1 LACQTGPGPWAR
13 PPEAPGRF
21 PIVTQAP
28 PQPPYAQCMLLLA
41 AALLLAVDDGVAN
54 PRFTSANGEWCVV
67 VRQHADIPDFERIT
81 DDEYFRR
88 LEAAG
93 EFNEPLPGD
102 SPKPPVPQSGA
113 LYRIWP
119 SGYRELLSE
128 FTFRANEGS
137 DRVLVAD
144 DGHVVTHNA
153 VRCEREAELL
163 TIRAADGSIVRTVR
177 VRDVVTAHDQAWLC
191 AGSETDVRLA
201 LEETLRITMLVTPG
215 RWNDPDA
222 RQHTVEV
229 DLGTGAV
236 PAPKEDQCPPALRV
250 TAEADDGLPRYR
262 SDADVVPIG
271 SQALL
276 DRALVR
282 VEPEY
287 PIVARKAR
295 ISGRVG
301 VQVRIGRDG
310 RVEEAT
316 IVKPLPFGLD
326 QAVRDAILKW
336 EFTPDESRVSGVLAF
351 RFELLRS
358 PVLETFAVN

>member
-1 LACQTGPGPWAR
+1 
-13 PPEAPGRF
+13 
-21 PIVTQAP
+21 
-28 PQPPYAQCMLLLA
+28 MLLLA
-41 AALLLAVDDGVAN
+41 ALLLATMDDDGIAN
-54 PRFTSANGEWCVV
+54 PRFTSASGEWCVV

-81 DDEYFRR
+81 HDEYFRR
-88 LEAAG
+88 REAAG

-102 SPKPPVPQSGA
+102 SPRPPVPQRGA

-128 FTFRANEGS
+128 FALRSNERS
-137 DRVLVAD
+137 NRVLVGD
-144 DGHVVTHNA
+144 DGRVVTHNA
-153 VRCEREAELL
+153 VRCERDAELL
-163 TIRAADGSIVRTVR
+163 TIRATDGSIVRTVR

-191 AGSETDVRLA
+191 AGSETEVRVA

-215 RWNDPDA
+215 GWNDKDA
-222 RQHTVEV
+222 RHHTIEV

-236 PAPKEDQCPPALRV
+236 PSPKEDHCPPALRV
-250 TAEADDGLPRYR
+250 TAEAEDGLPRYR

-336 EFTPDESRVSGVLAF
+336 EFTPDESRVSGVLTF
-351 RFELLRS
+351 RFELLRA
-358 PVLETFAVN
+358 PLLEMFAVN